1 MVIVKKFK
9 NLYCYLL
16 QYALASLL
24 TWVEFYKIGSNLKKF
39 ASLSFI
45 SYSIHSRFFFFFF
58 FFSSVQLLSCVQLFA
73 TAWTTA
79 CQAPCPS
86 PIIGVYSNSCPLS
99 RWFHPT
105 TSSSVVPFSSRLQS
119 FPVSGSFQMSVLRI
133 RWPKCWSFSFSI
145 SLSNEYS
152 GLISYRMVWLDL
164 LSV

>member
-105 TSSSVVPFSSRLQS
+105 ILSSVVPFFSHLESSPASVS
-119 FPVSGSFQMSVLRI
+119 FHTSQLFTSGGQNIGVSASTLCHIKILNNRI
-133 RWPKCWSFSFSI
+133 FNHAKSM
-145 SLSNEYS
+145 L
-152 GLISYRMVWLDL
+152 
-164 LSV
+164 